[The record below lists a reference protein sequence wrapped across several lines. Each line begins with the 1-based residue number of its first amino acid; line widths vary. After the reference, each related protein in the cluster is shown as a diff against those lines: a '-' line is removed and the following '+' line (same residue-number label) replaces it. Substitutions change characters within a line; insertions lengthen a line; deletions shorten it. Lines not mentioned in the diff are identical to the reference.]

1 MISSS
6 VSSGSNNSNDLE
18 LAVVVS
24 VTLVVK

>member
-1 MISSS
+1 MISSG

-24 VTLVVK
+24 VMLVVK